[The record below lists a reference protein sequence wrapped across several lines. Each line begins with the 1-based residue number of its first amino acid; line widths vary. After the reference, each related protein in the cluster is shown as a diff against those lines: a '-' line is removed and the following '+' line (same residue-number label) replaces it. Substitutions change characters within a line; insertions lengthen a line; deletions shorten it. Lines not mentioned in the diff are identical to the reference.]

1 MSIRELRLPDNWVV
15 RNLAWL
21 GYKFNS
27 FIMVLGEMSVM
38 TFWAFVNFFS
48 PPWRKDKV
56 QEVLWQSYDVAIK
69 SLPIAI
75 ITSFFTGGVMA
86 LQLTYSLSRFGLK
99 TYVGTMVSMSIVR
112 ELGPVLTCLLVGG
125 RVGAGMCAEIGS
137 MTLTEQ
143 IDAMRSLGAD
153 PLVKLVAPRLLACIL
168 MFPVLTMLA
177 DVVGLWGGML
187 VTRQEAGLEAG
198 FYWNSIKAYMWW
210 EDYAVGIIKTFFF
223 GYAVAI
229 VGCYYGLKVAGGA
242 EGLGRATTFTVVL
255 GLILI
260 LILDYFLS
268 KVLLLW
274 LIYGAE
280 AQQQAAA
287 EILRWVA
294 A

>member
-1 MSIRELRLPDNWVV
+1 MSAENIWLDNPVS
-15 RNLAWL
+15 RYLAWI
-21 GYKFNS
+21 GGKFNN
-27 FIMVLGEMSVM
+27 FIVVLGEMSLM
-38 TFWAFVNFFS
+38 TFWAFVNFFG

-56 QEVLWQSYDVAIK
+56 KEVLWQCYDVAIK
-69 SLPIAI
+69 SLPIAV
-75 ITSFFTGGVMA
+75 ITAFFTGGVMA

-112 ELGPVLTCLLVGG
+112 ELAPVLTCLLVGG
-125 RVGAGMCAEIGS
+125 RVGSGTCAEIGS

-153 PLVKLVAPRLLACIL
+153 PLVKLVAPRMLACIL

-177 DVVGLWGGML
+177 DVIGLWGGMI
-187 VTRQEAGLEAG
+187 VVHQEAGLEAG

-229 VGCYYGLKVAGGA
+229 IGCYYGLKVTGGA

-255 GLILI
+255 SLIVI

-268 KVLLLW
+268 KLLLLW
-274 LIYGAE
+274 LIYGAA
-280 AQQQAAA
+280 AQQASAG
-287 EILRWVA
+287 ILKLWVT
-294 A
+294 

>member
-1 MSIRELRLPDNWVV
+1 MSAESRTWQDNLFI

-21 GYKFNS
+21 GSKFNNL
-27 FIMVLGEMSVM
+27 VLTLGEISIM
-38 TFWAFVNFFS
+38 TFWAFINFFG
-48 PPWRKDKV
+48 PPWRKDKIK
-56 QEVLWQSYDVAIK
+56 ELLWQCYDVAIK
-69 SLPIAI
+69 SLPIAV

-125 RVGAGMCAEIGS
+125 RVGSGMCAEIGS

-153 PLVKLVAPRLLACIL
+153 PLVKLVAPRLLACIF

-187 VTRQEAGLEAG
+187 VTYQEARLDPG

-210 EDYAVGIIKTFFF
+210 QDYAVGIIKTFFF
-223 GYAVAI
+223 GYSVAI
-229 VGCYYGLKVAGGA
+229 IGCYYGLKVVGGA

-255 GLILI
+255 SLIVI

-268 KVLLLW
+268 KILLLW
-274 LIYGAE
+274 LIYGAA
-280 AQQQAAA
+280 AQQASA
-287 EILRWVA
+287 EILKLWWT
-294 A
+294 

>member
-1 MSIRELRLPDNWVV
+1 MVFNNVLS

-21 GYKFNS
+21 GEKANN
-27 FIMVLGEMSVM
+27 FIVALGEISLM
-38 TFWAFVNFFS
+38 TFWSMVNFFS
-48 PPWRKDKV
+48 LPWRTDKV
-56 QEVLWQSYDVAIK
+56 KEFMWQCYDVAIK
-69 SLPIAI
+69 SLPIAV
-75 ITSFFTGGVMA
+75 ITAFFTGGVMA

-112 ELGPVLTCLLVGG
+112 ELAPVLTCLLVGG

-153 PLVKLVAPRLLACIL
+153 PLVKLVAPRVLACIL
-168 MFPVLTMLA
+168 MFPVLTILA
-177 DVVGLWGGML
+177 DIVGLWGGML
-187 VTRQEAGLEAG
+187 VVSQEAQLEPG

-210 EDYAVGIIKTFFF
+210 EDYAVGVFKTFFF

-229 VGCYYGLKVAGGA
+229 IGCYQGLKVVGGA
-242 EGLGRATTFTVVL
+242 EGLGRAVTFTVVL
-255 GLILI
+255 GLIAI
-260 LILDYFLS
+260 LVSDYFLS
-268 KVLLLW
+268 KVFLLW

-287 EILRWVA
+287 MIANWLA
-294 A
+294 

>member
-1 MSIRELRLPDNWVV
+1 VGNQSILVNNMLA

-21 GYKFNS
+21 GSKFNN
-27 FIMVLGEMSVM
+27 FIEALGEITLM
-38 TFWAFVNFFS
+38 TFWSFVNFFS
-48 PPWRKDKV
+48 FPWRMDKIK
-56 QEVLWQSYDVAIK
+56 EVLWQCYDVAIK
-69 SLPIAI
+69 SLPIVAI
-75 ITSFFTGGVMA
+75 TAFFTGGVMA

-112 ELGPVLTCLLVGG
+112 ELAPVLTCLLVGG

-153 PLVKLVAPRLLACIL
+153 PLVKLVAPRMLACIL
-168 MFPVLTMLA
+168 MFPVITLLA
-177 DVVGLWGGML
+177 DVIGLWGGML
-187 VTRQEAGLEAG
+187 VVWQEAQLEPG

-210 EDYAVGIIKTFFF
+210 EDYAVGVFKTFFF

-229 VGCYYGLKVAGGA
+229 IGCYHGLKVVGGA
-242 EGLGRATTFTVVL
+242 EGLGRAVTFTVVL
-255 GLILI
+255 SLIVILI
-260 LILDYFLS
+260 SDYFLS

-280 AQQQAAA
+280 AQQQAAV
-287 EILRWVA
+287 ELFRMVVV
-294 A
+294 